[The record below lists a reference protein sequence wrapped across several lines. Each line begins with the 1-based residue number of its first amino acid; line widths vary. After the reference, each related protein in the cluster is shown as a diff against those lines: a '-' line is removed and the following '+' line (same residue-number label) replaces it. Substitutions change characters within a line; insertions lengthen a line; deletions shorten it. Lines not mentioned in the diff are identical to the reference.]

1 MVENPISPKA
11 NPTSYRLLILGLII
25 CGLIGNLV
33 LYGIF
38 NMVSV
43 VGGPVAL
50 TGTIVFTLLLGGLL
64 WVIPVK
70 TFGGRLG
77 SVLVAS
83 ALWAVGS
90 VFLLIAL
97 DPVQAWLWK
106 VDTERVAKEYAGGA
120 LPPRCEIK
128 GTYRGSVH
136 TPLECKDSVAV
147 VAAWYRSRLGTD
159 WVESREDQDI
169 HFTRQVPGKPKQKIS
184 VYRDHFF
191 VKGTAVV
198 VSPTQ
203 TNQ

>member
-1 MVENPISPKA
+1 MDENPISPKA
-11 NPTSYRLLILGLII
+11 NPTSYRLLILGLIF

-50 TGTIVFTLLLGGLL
+50 GGTIIFTVLLGGLL
-64 WVIPVK
+64 CVIPAK
-70 TFGGRLG
+70 TFAGKLG

-106 VDTERVAKEYAGGA
+106 VDTERVAKDYAGGA
-120 LPPRCEIK
+120 LPPGCEIK

-136 TPLECKDSVAV
+136 TPLECKDSVEV
-147 VAAWYRSRLGTD
+147 VTAWYRSRLAAN
-159 WVESREDQDI
+159 WVESKDGEDI
-169 HFTRQVPGKPKQKIS
+169 LFTRQLPGKPKQKIS
-184 VYRDHFF
+184 VYRDLFF